1 MTYVVGLVLIGLG
14 CSRLCSATDSPQRTH
29 GGIAPPWP
37 DTSDPRVQRV
47 SGFGFALFGVLLV
60 AVDAYVVT
68 LAARVPT

>member
-1 MTYVVGLVLIGLG
+1 M
-14 CSRLCSATDSPQRTH
+14 QRDRFAAEDARWNRT
-29 GGIAPPWP
+29 PWP